1 MLQQNEMLRK
11 IYQNLKQT
19 FETYYEYVKKTT
31 ETGRV
36 SVLVL
41 IMTCEMVL
49 KNEQAVF
56 CILVWLDGALLLNVK
71 VCIHISKQ
79 QRVVPFKATSSFF
92 F

>member
-1 MLQQNEMLRK
+1 MLQQNEILRK
-11 IYQNLKQT
+11 INQNLKQT
-19 FETYYEYVKKTT
+19 FETYYEYVKKKKT

-41 IMTCEMVL
+41 ILTCEMVF

-79 QRVVPFKATSSFF
+79 QRVSI
-92 F
+92 